1 MTRLVALFEALTLL
15 EAVLT
20 GGHMVGS
27 RLWFVYSISRN
38 EKAAQHGETL
48 RKIIQSM
55 IAKRHANILLC
66 RLQPVCCHQL
76 SEVIG
81 WATIW

>member
-38 EKAAQHGETL
+38 EKSSSTWGNFEKDHTEYDCKATCQYPAVQTAA
-48 RKIIQSM
+48 S
-55 IAKRHANILLC
+55 
-66 RLQPVCCHQL
+66 VL
-76 SEVIG
+76 SP
-81 WATIW
+81 TQ